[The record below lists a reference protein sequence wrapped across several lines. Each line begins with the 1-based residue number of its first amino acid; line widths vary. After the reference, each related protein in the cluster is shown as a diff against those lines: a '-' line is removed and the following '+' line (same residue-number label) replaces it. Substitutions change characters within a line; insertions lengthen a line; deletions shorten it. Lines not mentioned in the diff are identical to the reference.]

1 MSLTERGKWLSARER
16 DEVFERRSIFP
27 GAATVS
33 RARAVCAGTAFAAP
47 IGALEPDREDEV
59 LGPRRGMGVVSS
71 VASRSMSTFTL
82 SERCG
87 RGAGADAAARAGIDA
102 AGRVGAGSGAAAR
115 GAVPESEHTY
125 W

>member
-33 RARAVCAGTAFAAP
+33 RARAVCAGTAFAAA
-47 IGALEPDREDEV
+47 IRALEPDREDEV

-87 RGAGADAAARAGIDA
+87 SVAGADAEAGAEIDA
-102 AGRVGAGSGAAAR
+102 AGCVGAGCAAAAR
-115 GAVPESEHTY
+115 GTGAESK
-125 W
+125 